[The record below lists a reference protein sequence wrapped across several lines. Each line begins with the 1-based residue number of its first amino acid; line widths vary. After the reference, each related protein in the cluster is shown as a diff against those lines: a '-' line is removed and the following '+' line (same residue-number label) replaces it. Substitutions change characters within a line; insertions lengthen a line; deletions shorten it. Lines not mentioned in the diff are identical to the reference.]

1 MQPEDQCETDVGE
14 KIISEVVFDIHD
26 DKQSANKQ
34 ISCEDLFSV
43 ALNEAVLHLVCNF
56 VFTQSQCRFLLQ
68 FALEVLQSLAS
79 GWPSPPQHLKNMM

>member
-43 ALNEAVLHLVCNF
+43 ALNEAVLHLVSNF

-79 GWPSPPQHLKNMM
+79 GRPSPPQLLKNIM